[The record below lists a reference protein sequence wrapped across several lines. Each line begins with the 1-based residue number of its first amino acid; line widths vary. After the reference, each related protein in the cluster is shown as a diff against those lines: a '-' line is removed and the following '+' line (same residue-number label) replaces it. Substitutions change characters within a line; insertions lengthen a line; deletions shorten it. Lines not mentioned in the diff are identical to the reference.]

1 MRFVFLTLLLFF
13 PSLHAQN
20 KDLTLEDIWINGTFE
35 PETLESFHSMSSGD
49 FYTVLNRNS
58 YGSYI
63 DKFDYSSL
71 ERLETLVHSKDLEGI
86 ASFDD
91 YSFDPQEKKLLL
103 ATGLKDI
110 YRHSK
115 EGKYYVYDLAT
126 RELEL
131 VSQEDIQEPAFSP
144 DGKKVAYAF
153 GNNLYVKDLETGET
167 RQITFDGKKN
177 QIINGI
183 ADWVYEEEFSF
194 VRAFEW
200 NGNSDMIA
208 YLRFDESQV
217 PEFSMDI
224 YGTSLYPQREVF
236 KYPKAGEK
244 NSEVTLQVYD
254 LSEGSTSLVNL
265 GEYGQHYLP
274 RIQWTKDPYILSAI
288 TLNRHQNNLNLVAVN
303 AKENSSALLLNE
315 KDEAYVDIH
324 DNLEFLEDNRF
335 IWTSERDGFN
345 HLYLYD
351 GAGKL
356 KQQITSGPWEVTEVY
371 GYDPK
376 TKRIFYQSSETGS
389 INRGIYSIRLSGRDK
404 KNLSSRPGQNEA
416 SFSKSFR
423 YFVNTHSSST
433 QPTAYFL
440 AEAQSGK
447 EIRVIK
453 SNDGLEEKLAEYRI
467 SPIEFTTLKTKN
479 GEFNM
484 YMIKPLDFDP
494 NKKYPLLMYQY
505 SGPGSQSVVNR
516 WKHPRRQDYWHQLM
530 AQKGYVIACVDGRGT
545 GFKGRDFKKVTYLQ
559 LGKYEVEDQIES
571 AKELGKLPYID
582 ESRIGIWGWSYG
594 GHMSSLAITKGAEVF
609 SLAIAVAP
617 VTSWRFY
624 DTVYTERFMR
634 TPQENP
640 EGYDDNSPINFAH
653 LLQGDYL
660 LIHGTGDDNVHV
672 QNSMRMIDAL
682 VEANKQFDYFEY
694 PDRTHGISEGNK
706 TRLHLYTKMTRFI
719 DEHLGT
725 HENQTALDSNVKL

>member
-1 MRFVFLTLLLFF
+1 M
-13 PSLHAQN
+13 
-20 KDLTLEDIWINGTFE
+20 
-35 PETLESFHSMSSGD
+35 
-49 FYTVLNRNS
+49 
-58 YGSYI
+58 
-63 DKFDYSSL
+63 
-71 ERLETLVHSKDLEGI
+71 
-86 ASFDD
+86 
-91 YSFDPQEKKLLL
+91 
-103 ATGLKDI
+103 
-110 YRHSK
+110 
-115 EGKYYVYDLAT
+115 
-126 RELEL
+126 
-131 VSQEDIQEPAFSP
+131 
-144 DGKKVAYAF
+144 
-153 GNNLYVKDLETGET
+153 
-167 RQITFDGKKN
+167 
-177 QIINGI
+177 
-183 ADWVYEEEFSF
+183 
-194 VRAFEW
+194 
-200 NGNSDMIA
+200 
-208 YLRFDESQV
+208 
-217 PEFSMDI
+217 
-224 YGTSLYPQREVF
+224 
-236 KYPKAGEK
+236 
-244 NSEVTLQVYD
+244 
-254 LSEGSTSLVNL
+254 
-265 GEYGQHYLP
+265 
-274 RIQWTKDPYILSAI
+274 
-288 TLNRHQNNLNLVAVN
+288 
-303 AKENSSALLLNE
+303 
-315 KDEAYVDIH
+315 DIH